1 MQHRITQ
8 AQYQEVFAN
17 IDICNALFPQTFPKR
32 GGAQVK
38 PLKVGIAKEL
48 QSALQASG
56 HEVSM
61 KAIRRLLTYWCSRN
75 FYLKS
80 FKNADSR
87 IDLAGEPAGEVTA
100 EQRSIAKSTLT
111 DRAARLKAKQEVRL
125 EASETVAEQAI

>member
-17 IDICNALFPQTFPKR
+17 IDICNALFPKTFPKR

-48 QSALQASG
+48 QAALAASG
-56 HEVSM
+56 HDVSM
-61 KAIRRLLTYWCSRN
+61 NAIRRLLTYWCSRN

-80 FKNADSR
+80 FKKAVNR
-87 IDLAGEPAGEVTA
+87 IDLAGEPAGAVT
-100 EQRSIAKSTLT
+100 EDQRSIAKLTLT
-111 DRAARLKAKQEVRL
+111 ERANRLQAKKEIQS
-125 EASETVAEQAI
+125 EASESVAEKVI